1 MSTEPAPG
9 TSTDAPSDAVPP
21 ANQVDVEFAV
31 EIARGAGALTLE
43 LFRNPGLHVEGK
55 DDGTPVTAADRGAER
70 LLRERIAAAHPGDA
84 VIGEEEADTDGTS
97 GRTWILD
104 PIDGTQSFVHGVPLY
119 ANLVALEDEHGPA
132 VGVIN
137 VPGLDECVWAGR
149 GRGCFVNG
157 EPTRVDDRNRLQGA
171 CIVTSGVDYWPS
183 AATLDAF
190 VGRGAV
196 IRTWGDA
203 YGYVL
208 VATGRAHAMV
218 DPIVSRWDVAPMLT
232 ILPEA
237 GGVFCDLSGRV
248 TAEGGDALATNAA
261 LADQILDLVGR

>member
-1 MSTEPAPG
+1 MSIEPAAE
-9 TSTDAPSDAVPP
+9 TSPSDGSSGPPP
-21 ANQVDVEFAV
+21 ADPADVAFAV
-31 EIARGAGALTLE
+31 QIAREAGALTLKH
-43 LFRNPGLHVEGK
+43 FRSPNLHVEGK
-55 DDGTPVTAADRGAER
+55 DDGTPVTVADRGAER
-70 LLRERIAAAHPGDA
+70 LLRERISATHPCDA
-84 VIGEEEADTDGTS
+84 LVGEEEADSEGTS

-137 VPGLDECVWAGR
+137 VPGLEECVWAGR
-149 GRGCFVNG
+149 GRGCFVDG
-157 EPTRVDDRNRLQGA
+157 KPSHVTDRDDLHGA

-183 AATLDAF
+183 ADRLDAF
-190 VGRGAV
+190 VGRGAL

-208 VATGRAHAMV
+208 VATGRADAMV
-218 DPIVSRWDVAPMLT
+218 DPIVNRWDVAPMLT

-237 GGVFCDLSGRV
+237 GGVFTDLSGSF

-261 LADQILDLVGR
+261 LAPQILDLVGR